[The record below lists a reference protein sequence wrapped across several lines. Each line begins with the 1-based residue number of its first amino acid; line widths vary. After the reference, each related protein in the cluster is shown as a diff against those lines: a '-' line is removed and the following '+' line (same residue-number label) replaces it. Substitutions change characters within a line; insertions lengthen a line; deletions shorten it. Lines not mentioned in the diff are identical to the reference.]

1 MGTRKSNNGLQLLCV
16 SAKSIKTKGAFT
28 MSHLSPLIK
37 QSSELFA
44 ERGEGVYLY
53 DAEGKAYLDFTSGIG
68 VTSTGHCHPKV
79 VAAAQKQAATLIH
92 AQYTTIMN
100 PRLVELTDRLYAHL
114 PEHLDSIAFANAG
127 TESVEAA
134 LRLARHATGRAN
146 IIAFSGGFHGR
157 TMASASITTST
168 TKIRTG
174 YHPMMAGVVIS
185 PFPHAYRY
193 GWDEEK
199 TTEFCLR
206 ELDHIFLT
214 QTSPEDTAAM
224 IVEPVQ
230 GEYGYYP
237 VTKGFIE
244 GLRERCDRH
253 GIVLIFDEIQ
263 AGFGRTGKF
272 WSHQH
277 FSATPDILITAK
289 GLASGFPISAI
300 AAGKGLMSKGLP
312 GSQGGTY
319 GANAVACAAAL
330 ATMEVIDEEGLV
342 ENARESGA
350 YLRERLQSLQN
361 QYPQIDEIRG
371 MGLMLGMEIVDEN
384 GAPCGERAAALL
396 KNSERHGLLLLR
408 CGTHGQVVRWLP
420 ALIVTRK
427 QIDEAVSKFQLAL
440 AEGA

>member
-1 MGTRKSNNGLQLLCV
+1 
-16 SAKSIKTKGAFT
+16 
-28 MSHLSPLIK
+28 MSHLSPLLK
-37 QSSELFA
+37 QSSALCA

-53 DAEGKAYLDFTSGIG
+53 DADGRAFLDFTSGIG

-79 VAAAQKQAATLIH
+79 VAAAQKQVATLIH
-92 AQYTTIMN
+92 AQYTTILN
-100 PRLVELTDRLYAHL
+100 PRLLELTDRLYAHL
-114 PEHLDSIAFANAG
+114 PDHLDSIAFSNAG

-134 LRLARHATGRAN
+134 LRLARHATRRTN
-146 IIAFSGGFHGR
+146 IIAFKGGFHGR

-174 YHPMMAGVVIS
+174 YHPMMAGVVIA

-193 GWDEEK
+193 GWDEK
-199 TTEFCLR
+199 TATEFCLR

-214 QTSPEDTAAM
+214 QTAPEDTAAM

-237 VTKGFIE
+237 VTREFVE
-244 GLRERCDRH
+244 GLRERCNRY
-253 GIVLIFDEIQ
+253 GILLIFDEIQ

-277 FSATPDILITAK
+277 FSVRPDILVTAK

-300 AAGKGLMSKGLP
+300 AAGGDLMAKGLP

-330 ATMEVIDEEGLV
+330 ATMDVIDEEKLV
-342 ENARESGA
+342 ERAGENGA
-350 YLRERLQSLQN
+350 YLRKRLQALQDR
-361 QYPQIDEIRG
+361 YPEIDEIRG
-371 MGLMLGMEIVDEN
+371 MGLMLGMEIVSAEGTPSGD
-384 GAPCGERAAALL
+384 RAAALL
-396 KNSERHGLLLLR
+396 KHSEQQGLLLLR

-420 ALIVTRK
+420 PLVATTEH
-427 QIDEAVSKFQLAL
+427 IDEAMEKFQRAL
-440 AEGA
+440 DAGA

>member
-1 MGTRKSNNGLQLLCV
+1 
-16 SAKSIKTKGAFT
+16 
-28 MSHLSPLIK
+28 MSHLSPLLK
-37 QSSELFA
+37 QSSALCA

-53 DAEGKAYLDFTSGIG
+53 DADDRAFLDFTSGIG

-79 VAAAQKQAATLIH
+79 VAAAQKQVATLIH
-92 AQYTTIMN
+92 AQYTTILN
-100 PRLVELTDRLYAHL
+100 PRLLELTDRLYAHL
-114 PEHLDSIAFANAG
+114 PAHLDSIAFSNAG

-134 LRLARHATGRAN
+134 LRLARHATKRTN
-146 IIAFSGGFHGR
+146 IIAFKGGFHGR

-174 YHPMMAGVVIS
+174 YHPMMAGVVIA

-193 GWDEEK
+193 GWDEK
-199 TTEFCLR
+199 TATEFCLK

-214 QTSPEDTAAM
+214 QTAPEDTAAM

-237 VTKGFIE
+237 VTKGFVE

-253 GIVLIFDEIQ
+253 GILLIFDEIQ

-277 FSATPDILITAK
+277 FGVKPDILVTAK

-300 AAGKGLMSKGLP
+300 AAGGELMAKGLP

-330 ATMEVIDEEGLV
+330 ATMDVIDEEKLV
-342 ENARESGA
+342 ERAGDSGA
-350 YLRERLQSLQN
+350 YLRKELLALRDQH
-361 QYPQIDEIRG
+361 PEIDEVRG
-371 MGLMLGMEIVDEN
+371 MGLMLGMEIVNPDKSPN
-384 GAPCGERAAALL
+384 GDRAAALL
-396 KNSERHGLLLLR
+396 KHSEEQGLLLLR

-420 ALIVTRK
+420 PLVATTAH
-427 QIDEAVSKFQLAL
+427 IDEAIDKFKRAL
-440 AEGA
+440 AAGA

>member
-1 MGTRKSNNGLQLLCV
+1 
-16 SAKSIKTKGAFT
+16 
-28 MSHLSPLIK
+28 MSHLSPLLK
-37 QSSELFA
+37 QSSALCA

-53 DAEGKAYLDFTSGIG
+53 DADDRAFLDFTSGIG

-79 VAAAQKQAATLIH
+79 VAAAQKQVATLIH
-92 AQYTTIMN
+92 AQYTTILN
-100 PRLVELTDRLYAHL
+100 PRLLELTDRLYAHL
-114 PEHLDSIAFANAG
+114 PAHLDSIAFSNAG

-134 LRLARHATGRAN
+134 LRLARHATKRTN
-146 IIAFSGGFHGR
+146 IIAFKGGFHGR

-174 YHPMMAGVVIS
+174 YHPMMAGVVIA

-193 GWDEEK
+193 GWDEK
-199 TTEFCLR
+199 TATEFCLK

-214 QTSPEDTAAM
+214 QTAPEDTAAM

-237 VTKGFIE
+237 VTKGFVE

-253 GIVLIFDEIQ
+253 GILLIFDEIQ

-277 FSATPDILITAK
+277 FGVKPDILVTAK

-300 AAGKGLMSKGLP
+300 AAGGELMAKGLP

-330 ATMEVIDEEGLV
+330 ATMDVIDDEGLV
-342 ENARESGA
+342 AQAGECGT
-350 YLRERLQSLQN
+350 YLRKELLALRD
-361 QYPQIDEIRG
+361 QYPEIDEVRG
-371 MGLMLGMEIVDEN
+371 MGLMLGMEIVNPDKSPN
-384 GAPCGERAAALL
+384 GDRAAALL
-396 KNSERHGLLLLR
+396 KHSEEQGLLLLR

-420 ALIVTRK
+420 PLIATTAH
-427 QIDEAVSKFQLAL
+427 IDEAIDKFKRAL
-440 AEGA
+440 AAGA

>member
-1 MGTRKSNNGLQLLCV
+1 
-16 SAKSIKTKGAFT
+16 
-28 MSHLSPLIK
+28 MSHLSPLLK
-37 QSSELFA
+37 QSSSLFA
-44 ERGEGVYLY
+44 ERGQGSFLY
-53 DAEGKAYLDFTSGIG
+53 DADGRAFLDFTSGIG

-79 VAAAQKQAATLIH
+79 VAAAQKQVATLIH
-92 AQYTTIMN
+92 AQYTTILN
-100 PRLVELTDRLYAHL
+100 PRLVDLTDRLYAHL

-134 LRLARHATGRAN
+134 LRLARHATKRAN

-174 YHPMMAGVVIS
+174 YHPMMAGVVIA

-193 GWDEEK
+193 GWDEAR

-206 ELDHIFLT
+206 ELDHILLT
-214 QTSPEDTAAM
+214 QTAPEDTAAM
-224 IVEPVQ
+224 IIEPVQ

-237 VTKGFIE
+237 VTRGFLE

-253 GIVLIFDEIQ
+253 GILLIFDEIQ
-263 AGFGRTGKF
+263 AGFGRSGKF

-277 FSATPDILITAK
+277 FSAKPDILITAK

-300 AAGKGLMSKGLP
+300 AANKELMAKGLP

-342 ENARESGA
+342 ENARKSGE
-350 YLRERLQSLQN
+350 YLRERLTSLQN
-361 QYPQIDEIRG
+361 QHAEIDEVRG
-371 MGLMLGMEIVDEN
+371 MGLMLGMEIVDKN
-384 GAPCGERAAALL
+384 GAPSGDRAAALL
-396 KNSERHGLLLLR
+396 KNSEKHGLLLLR
-408 CGTHGQVVRWLP
+408 CGIHGQVVRWLP
-420 ALIVTRK
+420 PLIVSNK
-427 QIDEAVSKFQLAL
+427 EIDAAVSKFELAL
-440 AEGA
+440 AEGL